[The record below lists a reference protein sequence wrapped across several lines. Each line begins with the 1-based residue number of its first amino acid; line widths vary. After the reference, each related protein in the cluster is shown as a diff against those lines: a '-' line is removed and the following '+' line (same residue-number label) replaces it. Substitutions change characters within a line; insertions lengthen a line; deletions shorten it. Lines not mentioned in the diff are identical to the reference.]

1 MATIVAVMALTD
13 LQRKFVIEYP
23 IDCKG
28 DQAAIRA
35 GYAPTN
41 AKNQAYDLLCNPEI
55 MLAVNER
62 LAEIA
67 HAKALTSE
75 WVLDQWRQLAT
86 ADPTEAC
93 YIRVECCRHCWG
105 INFAYQWT
113 EFEYQETLAAAA
125 AHQCGSQ
132 CEQPCVKRIPPM
144 AVGGFG
150 YSPHVEPN
158 RECPMCHGD
167 GQTKVVLVDSKNV
180 KGATRRLISGIKQT
194 KQGVEIKFR
203 DQDAALDRIAR
214 YLGMLIEKREMSGP
228 NGGPIAIAAFRAQ
241 DLSDD
246 QLAQLASGAV

>member
-1 MATIVAVMALTD
+1 MALTD

-105 INFAYQWT
+105 MNHSYQWT
-113 EFEYQETLAAAA
+113 EFEYQETLVAAA

-158 RECPMCHGD
+158 AECPVCHGD

-180 KGATRRLISGIKQT
+180 KGSARRLISGIKQT

-214 YLGMLIEKREMSGP
+214 YLGMLVDKREMSGP

-246 QLAQLASGAV
+246 QLAQLAAGSL

>member
-13 LQRKFVIEYP
+13 QQRKFAIEYP

-28 DQAAIRA
+28 EQAAIRA
-35 GYAPTN
+35 GYSPNGAAQAAFRLLTN
-41 AKNQAYDLLCNPEI
+41 VEI
-55 MLAVNER
+55 MEAVNER

-93 YIRVECCRHCWG
+93 YIRVESCRHCWG
-105 INFAYQWT
+105 MNFAYHWT

-158 RECPMCHGD
+158 AECPVCHGD
-167 GQTKVVLVDSKNV
+167 GHTKVILVDSKHV
-180 KGATRRLISGIKQT
+180 KGSARRLISGIKQT

-203 DQDAALDRIAR
+203 DQDGALDRIAK
-214 YLGMLIEKREMSGP
+214 YLGMLVDKREMSGP

-246 QLAQLASGAV
+246 QLAQLAAGSV